1 MEAAVA
7 RWMATAAAVI
17 RIVAL
22 AARAWL
28 LVRTTPWPQS
38 CTPLV
43 AFPRYW
49 YPPPVLETYVLD
61 ETQPFTLT
69 HASEG
74 MRTNISHLAPT
85 KYIDGA

>member
-1 MEAAVA
+1 MDGDGGGCDSD
-7 RWMATAAAVI
+7 RGMSST
-17 RIVAL
+17 RL
-22 AARAWL
+22 AARANHA
-28 LVRTTPWPQS
+28 
-38 CTPLV
+38 V
-43 AFPRYW
+43 AAELHSTCGIPPVLYW